1 MMRKPLGGLCAAI
14 LLVGLAAQAG
24 LAATDIQSASG
35 APVRLLA
42 VNAIEQPAGTALQVQ
57 ASGPFRYASYQPRA
71 QSVVVDLTGV
81 VSERG
86 SALPVAGVSW
96 LAGYRLLPF
105 RNAGGEAVLRMDISL
120 KQDCAIDVSQSST
133 DTLTL
138 VCPAATTS
146 PAEPA
151 PATTATTPA
160 ATPARSAPAASAEPV
175 LVEKVSVRPQQG
187 ALRVDIEASGPLAYE
202 TRILSNPTRLVIDMP
217 HSVLATRQRSVPV
230 THTQVA
236 GLRMAQFQ
244 AEPPVTRVVVDL
256 KDVIPYEVNPT
267 PAGLRVTLGASA
279 GASAAPL
286 LPETTPAEPEPAKP
300 EPVMVASLAPTVP
313 SSVKSQPQTSTPT
326 EPAPKATL
334 VSAAPAPA
342 PAEPAAAPPPA
353 AQAPITQA
361 PAPQPS
367 RKYTGEPISVNLK
380 DVDLKDFFRL
390 IHEISGLN
398 IIVDP
403 NVSGTVTMVLI
414 DVPWDQALDIVLKNN
429 GLGSTLEGNVLR
441 IATLKTLKDEQESQ
455 RDLAKARAEA
465 VDPVTV
471 PRTLSYAKA
480 ADLEGVIK
488 RFLSSRGEI
497 IRDDR
502 TNTLIIRDIPSVIP
516 DVDNLIKQLDRKSL
530 QVEIEARVV
539 SASRAFS
546 REIGSQ
552 LATAFSTT
560 GGRSIYGG
568 SLGPS
573 PIFGGLP
580 PPVISGDTPPSP
592 SQGFGSAGD
601 AGSLPL
607 VSDFRA
613 AAATSGILFG
623 HRSANFALDAILTAA
638 ESRNIAKVLSKP
650 RLVTQ
655 NNIRAEVKQGTRIPV
670 QTVVNNTISTQFLD
684 VVLKLEVKPQ
694 ITAEGTV
701 FLDINIENTTIDPGI
716 QRINGIPAL
725 ATQQTTT
732 QVLISDGG
740 TVVVGGVMVT
750 NNSTNV
756 AQVPLI
762 GSIPIIGHLFKRTRV
777 DTSTQELLFFITPR
791 ILPG

>member
-24 LAATDIQSASG
+24 LAATEIQSASG

-105 RNAGGEAVLRMDISL
+105 RNAGGEAVLRMDITL

-138 VCPAATTS
+138 ACPAAAAT

-151 PATTATTPA
+151 PA
-160 ATPARSAPAASAEPV
+160 ATPAVPTPTRSSAPESSEPV

-217 HSVLATRQRSVPV
+217 RSVLATRQRSVPV
-230 THTQVA
+230 THAQVA

-244 AEPPVTRVVVDL
+244 AEPPVTRVVIDL
-256 KDVIPYEVNPT
+256 TDVIPYEVNPT
-267 PAGLRVTLGASA
+267 PEGLRVTLGASA

-286 LPETTPAEPEPAKP
+286 LPETTPAELEPAKP

-313 SSVKSQPQTSTPT
+313 SSVKSLPQTSTPT

-334 VSAAPAPA
+334 ISVAPA

-353 AQAPITQA
+353 QASVMQAPT
-361 PAPQPS
+361 PQPS
-367 RKYTGEPISVNLK
+367 RKYSGEPISVNLK

-429 GLGSTLEGNVLR
+429 SLGSSLEGNVLR
-441 IATLKTLKDEQESQ
+441 IATLKTLKDEQEAQ

-465 VDPVTV
+465 VDPITV

-480 ADLEGVIK
+480 ADLETVLK

-560 GGRSIYGG
+560 GGRSVYGG
-568 SLGPS
+568 ALGES
-573 PIFGGLP
+573 PVSGGAP
-580 PPVISGDTPPSP
+580 PPPLVSGDS
-592 SQGFGSAGD
+592 SA
-601 AGSLPL
+601 LPL
-607 VSDFRA
+607 VVDLA
-613 AAATSGILFG
+613 AGAATSGILFS
-623 HRSANFALDAILTAA
+623 HRSPNFALDAILTAA

-762 GSIPIIGHLFKRTRV
+762 GSIPIIGHLFKNTRV

>member
-1 MMRKPLGGLCAAI
+1 MRKPLGALCAAI
-14 LLVGLAAQAG
+14 LLVGLAASAG
-24 LAATDIQSASG
+24 LAAAEIQSASG

-42 VNAIEQPAGTALQVQ
+42 VSAVEQPAGTSLQVQ
-57 ASGPFRYASYQPRA
+57 ASGPFRYTSYQPRA

-86 SALPVAGVSW
+86 SALPVAGVPW

-105 RNAGGEAVLRMDISL
+105 RNAGGEAVLRMDITL
-120 KQDCAIDVSQSST
+120 KHDCTVEVARTTD

-138 VCPAATTS
+138 ACPAA
-146 PAEPA
+146 P
-151 PATTATTPA
+151 
-160 ATPARSAPAASAEPV
+160 ATPAHPAPINASSLPAAPAAAPASSSPAKSQEPV
-175 LVEKVSVRPQQG
+175 LVEKVSVHSQQG
-187 ALRVDIEASGPLAYE
+187 VLKVEIQASGRLAYE
-202 TRILSNPTRLVIDMP
+202 TRILSNPTRLVIDLP
-217 HSVLATRQRSVPV
+217 QSVLATRQRSVPV
-230 THTQVA
+230 THNLVA

-267 PAGLRVTLGASA
+267 PEGLQITLGAST
-279 GASAAPL
+279 GAAAAF
-286 LPETTPAEPEPAKP
+286 ETSPAEPEPAKP

-313 SSVKSQPQTSTPT
+313 ASVKPLPQTSTPNET
-326 EPAPKATL
+326 APKTTL
-334 VSAAPAPA
+334 VSAATP
-342 PAEPAAAPPPA
+342 PAEPAAAPPPP
-353 AQAPITQA
+353 AQAPVTQA
-361 PAPQPS
+361 PPSQPV
-367 RKYTGEPISVNLK
+367 RKYSGEPISVNLK

-403 NVSGTVTMVLI
+403 NVNGTVTMVLI

-429 GLGSTLEGNVLR
+429 GLGSSLEGNVLR
-441 IATLKTLKDEQESQ
+441 IATIKTLKDEQEAQ

-480 ADLEGVIK
+480 SDLETVLK

-560 GGRSIYGG
+560 GGRSVYGG
-568 SLGPS
+568 ALGAS
-573 PIFGGLP
+573 PVTGGDP
-580 PPVISGDTPPSP
+580 PP
-592 SQGFGSAGD
+592 
-601 AGSLPL
+601 PL
-607 VSDFRA
+607 VSGTGGALPLITNFPA
-613 AAATSGILFG
+613 AGATSGILFS
-623 HRSANFALDAILTAA
+623 HRSPNFALDAILTAA

-777 DTSTQELLFFITPR
+777 DTTTQELLFFITPR

>member
-24 LAATDIQSASG
+24 LAATEIQSTSG

-42 VNAIEQPAGTALQVQ
+42 VNAVEQPTGTALQVQ

-71 QSVVVDLTGV
+71 HSVVVDLTGV

-86 SALPVAGVSW
+86 TALPVASVSW
-96 LAGYRLLPF
+96 LGGYRLLPF
-105 RNAGGEAVLRMDISL
+105 RNAGGEDVLRMDITL
-120 KQDCAIDVSQSST
+120 KHECVVDVSQT
-133 DTLTL
+133 TADTLTL
-138 VCPAATTS
+138 SCASAS
-146 PAEPA
+146 PAEPV
-151 PATTATTPA
+151 ATPSDTPA
-160 ATPARSAPAASAEPV
+160 APVATPASSAPVSGEPV

-187 ALRVDIEASGPLAYE
+187 ALRVDIQSSGPLAYE
-202 TRILSNPTRLVIDMP
+202 TRILSNPARLVIDLP
-217 HSVLATRQRSVPV
+217 QSVLATRQRTVPV
-230 THTQVA
+230 SHNLVA

-256 KDVIPYEVNPT
+256 KDMIPYKIDAT
-267 PAGLRVTLGASA
+267 PEGLRVMLGASA
-279 GASAAPL
+279 DAATAPVV
-286 LPETTPAEPEPAKP
+286 PEKAPAEREPARP

-313 SSVKSQPQTSTPT
+313 SSVKPMASNPSPT
-326 EPAPKATL
+326 ETTPKATL
-334 VSAAPAPA
+334 V
-342 PAEPAAAPPPA
+342 AAAPPAANPA
-353 AQAPITQA
+353 LPPAQATVPTA
-361 PAPQPS
+361 PPTAAPS
-367 RKYTGEPISVNLK
+367 RKYSGEPISVNLK

-414 DVPWDQALDIVLKNN
+414 DVPWDQALDIVLRNN
-429 GLGSTLEGNVLR
+429 SLGSSLDGNVLR
-441 IATLKTLKDEQESQ
+441 IATLKTLKDEQEAQ

-480 ADLEGVIK
+480 ADLETVLK

-497 IRDDR
+497 IRDER

-516 DVDNLIKQLDRKSL
+516 DIDNLIKQLDRKSL

-539 SASRAFS
+539 SASRAFT

-560 GGRSIYGG
+560 GGRSVYGG
-568 SLGPS
+568 ALGPS
-573 PIFGGLP
+573 PVTGGTP
-580 PPVISGDTPPSP
+580 PP
-592 SQGFGSAGD
+592 
-601 AGSLPL
+601 PL
-607 VSDFRA
+607 VSGDGDALPLITNFPA
-613 AAATSGILFG
+613 AAATSGILFS
-623 HRSANFALDAILTAA
+623 HRSPNFALDAILTAA

-670 QTVVNNTISTQFLD
+670 QTVVNNTISTQFID

-701 FLDINIENTTIDPGI
+701 FLDINIENTSIDPGI

-756 AQVPLI
+756 QQVPLLGSVPVI
-762 GSIPIIGHLFKRTRV
+762 GWLFKRTRV

>member
-1 MMRKPLGGLCAAI
+1 MMRKPLGALCAAI
-14 LLVGLAAQAG
+14 LLVGLAASAG
-24 LAATDIQSASG
+24 LAAAEIQSASG

-42 VNAIEQPAGTALQVQ
+42 VSAVEQPAGTSLQVQ

-86 SALPVAGVSW
+86 SALPVAGVPW

-105 RNAGGEAVLRMDISL
+105 RNAGGEAVLRMDITL
-120 KQDCAIDVSQSST
+120 KHDCTVEVARTTD

-138 VCPAATTS
+138 ACPS
-146 PAEPA
+146 A
-151 PATTATTPA
+151 PATPA
-160 ATPARSAPAASAEPV
+160 HPAPTNASSSPASSSPAKSQEPV
-175 LVEKVSVRPQQG
+175 LVEKVSVHSQQG
-187 ALRVDIEASGPLAYE
+187 ALKVEIQASGRLAYE
-202 TRILSNPTRLVIDMP
+202 TRILSNPTRLVIDLP
-217 HSVLATRQRSVPV
+217 QSVLATRQRSVPV
-230 THTQVA
+230 THNLVA

-267 PAGLRVTLGASA
+267 PEGLQVTLGVST
-279 GASAAPL
+279 AAAAALEPS
-286 LPETTPAEPEPAKP
+286 PAESEPAKP

-313 SSVKSQPQTSTPT
+313 ASVKPLPQTSTPN
-326 EPAPKATL
+326 EMAPKTTL
-334 VSAAPAPA
+334 VSAATP
-342 PAEPAAAPPPA
+342 PAEPAAAPPPP
-353 AQAPITQA
+353 AQAPVTQA
-361 PAPQPS
+361 PAPQPV
-367 RKYTGEPISVNLK
+367 RKYSGEPISVNLK

-403 NVSGTVTMVLI
+403 NVTGTVTMVLI

-429 GLGSTLEGNVLR
+429 GLGSSLEGNVLR
-441 IATLKTLKDEQESQ
+441 IATIKTLKDEQEAQ

-480 ADLEGVIK
+480 SDLETVLK

-560 GGRSIYGG
+560 GGRSVYGG
-568 SLGPS
+568 ALGAS
-573 PIFGGLP
+573 PVAGGDP
-580 PPVISGDTPPSP
+580 PP
-592 SQGFGSAGD
+592 
-601 AGSLPL
+601 PL
-607 VSDFRA
+607 VSGTGGALPLITNFPA
-613 AAATSGILFG
+613 AGATSGILFS
-623 HRSANFALDAILTAA
+623 HRSPNFALDAILTAA

-670 QTVVNNTISTQFLD
+670 QTVVNNTISTQFID

-777 DTSTQELLFFITPR
+777 DTTTQELLFFITPR